1 VNHSET
7 DIVSGRFVSARR
19 ISDESRKLYNG
30 KVPGVGILNHGS
42 DDTATTESPPGCTFR
57 ENPGGVPDGIS
68 TDGTEAVATVESQRE
83 PPIDSMRATMTI
95 TSAKARMAR
104 GPWYLL
110 GIFMFFDAHIQR
122 ACAKEATLSHKR
134 QHRR

>member
-7 DIVSGRFVSARR
+7 DIVTGCFVAARR
-19 ISDESRKLYNG
+19 ISDESRELYNG

-42 DDTATTESPPGCTFR
+42 DDTATSECAAGGTLR
-57 ENPGGVPDGIS
+57 EDIGGVPDGIS
-68 TDGTEAVATVESQRE
+68 TNRTEAVATVESQRE

-110 GIFMFFDAHIQR
+110 GIFMV
-122 ACAKEATLSHKR
+122 
-134 QHRR
+134 